1 MPRDRASVE
10 RGGLD
15 PPSESVYS
23 DAVEDDFSPLSTVPA
38 TLPPPSRLPRGRR
51 VIAVGGGRGGV
62 GKSTLTLNLGV
73 YFAQLGRAVVV
84 CDADPAGSNLHAM
97 LGLASAPL
105 VPFDR
110 EDGPAPK
117 PVATPVPGLSIFPSA
132 FDLLAMAPVKPTRR
146 SQWQKHFANVD
157 ADYVLIHL
165 GASMSTPSL
174 DLFAGADVSVCVTAP
189 EPVAIETTYGFFR
202 ALFSR
207 GLRRRLM
214 REKLKLRLVERAL
227 EQLAPTSS
235 PLDIIEAIHKYDHGL
250 GNVAAQELARLA
262 PRLVVGQTRLRSDLE
277 LGPAMAG
284 ISERFLGVHI
294 DYLGH
299 IEHDDAAWL
308 SVRRRSPLLIESP
321 TSKSSR
327 NIERIARRLLAL
339 LMAQDTR
346 VSAPEPAVPQRND
359 GTEWR
364 KPLPKNLYEV
374 LGLARTS
381 ADDEI
386 RRAYKRQREIFR
398 DGSFPVVS
406 VVTEAAL
413 REEQARIEEAYDTLL
428 DPNKRRAYDLS
439 TFPADIRD
447 DDNQPRRIDDARAAE
462 LLMLQAE
469 LAREIHAETEY
480 TGALLRK
487 AREAQGVELMDIAQR
502 TKISTIHLR
511 AIEEE
516 RTQDLPALVYVQG
529 FVQEVAKYLKLD
541 PTQVTRTYM
550 RRIRDVFARQ
560 RSAG

>member
-1 MPRDRASVE
+1 MDELDDRGV
-10 RGGLD
+10 
-15 PPSESVYS
+15 
-23 DAVEDDFSPLSTVPA
+23 SP

-73 YFAQLGRAVVV
+73 YFAQLGRSVVV
-84 CDADPAGSNLHAM
+84 CDADPTGSNLHAM
-97 LGLASAPL
+97 LGLAQPPL
-105 VPFDR
+105 IPFDA
-110 EDGPAPK
+110 DDAPPPK
-117 PVATPVPGLSIFPSA
+117 PVPTPVPGLSLYPSA
-132 FDLLAMAPVKPTRR
+132 FDLLTMSPVKPTRR
-146 SQWQKHFANVD
+146 AQWQHKFSEVA

-174 DLFAGADVSVCVTAP
+174 DLFSTADVSICVTAP
-189 EPVAIETTYGFFR
+189 EPVAIETTYGFLR

-207 GLRRRLM
+207 ALRRRLM

-227 EQLAPTSS
+227 RQLAPLSS
-235 PLDIIEAIHKYDHGL
+235 PLDIVEVIHRYDHGL
-250 GNVAAQELARLA
+250 GNVAAQELARLS

-284 ISERFLGVHI
+284 ISERFLGIHF

-299 IEHDDAAWL
+299 IENDDAAWL
-308 SVRRRSPLLIESP
+308 SVRRKSPLLIESP

-327 NIERIARRLLAL
+327 NIERIARRVLAL
-339 LMAQDTR
+339 LMAHDAARTTGSNTTGSSAM
-346 VSAPEPAVPQRND
+346 VSGPSAYA
-359 GTEWR
+359 GEWR
-364 KPLPKNLYEV
+364 RPLPKNLYEV
-374 LGLARTS
+374 LGITRSA

-428 DPNKRRAYDLS
+428 DANKRRAYDLS
-439 TFPADIRD
+439 TFPAEMPADAGLEKRVD
-447 DDNQPRRIDDARAAE
+447 EARAAE
-462 LLMLQAE
+462 LVMLQAE
-469 LAREIHAETEY
+469 LAREIHAETEF

-487 AREAQGVELMDIAQR
+487 AREAQGIELAEIAQR
-502 TKISTIHLR
+502 TKISTMHLR

-516 RTQDLPALVYVQG
+516 RPSDLPAMVYVQG
-529 FVQEVAKYLKLD
+529 FVQEVAKFLKLD

-550 RRIRDVFARQ
+550 RRLRDVVTRG
-560 RSAG
+560 RT